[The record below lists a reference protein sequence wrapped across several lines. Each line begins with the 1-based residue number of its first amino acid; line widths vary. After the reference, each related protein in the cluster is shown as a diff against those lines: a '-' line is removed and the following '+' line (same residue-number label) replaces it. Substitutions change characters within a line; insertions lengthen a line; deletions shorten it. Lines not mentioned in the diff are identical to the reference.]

1 MTAMVAAMS
10 NRTHYETAFIIS
22 MMPADLEEEVNE
34 MLRLASTHPR
44 LAPNAEDLNWWKD
57 RSPSDFEELA
67 NHMMQDESMWN
78 EWRRNF
84 KESLSEIR
92 AVIEKRGDDE

>member
-1 MTAMVAAMS
+1 MTD
-10 NRTHYETAFIIS
+10 RTHYQTAFVIS

-34 MLRLASTHPR
+34 MLGLASTHPR
-44 LAPNAEDLNWWKD
+44 LVPNVDDLTWWKD

-67 NHMMQDESMWN
+67 NHMMQDEAMWN

-84 KESLSEIR
+84 RDSLKEIR
-92 AVIEKRGDDE
+92 AEIEGRGDDE